1 MARDLYGRLK
11 AYEDIAELCGGF
23 DRLRELAEADKDGRV
38 IILPCKVYETDGV
51 RVYEHTVR
59 EVIYETAGGPA
70 FDKNAIGK
78 SIFLTRAEA
87 ERALRARR
95 MADEYI
101 RRDAAMKAVASQ
113 YGACRS
119 PAQNRMIDE
128 IRNKIRRMPAAN
140 VAEVCFPAELHVG
153 DRAWKKAMSILD
165 KKYAEAKK
173 LPFIRDPLAWA
184 LYHTWREFDD
194 GKRCD

>member
-1 MARDLYGRLK
+1 
-11 AYEDIAELCGGF
+11 
-23 DRLRELAEADKDGRV
+23 
-38 IILPCKVYETDGV
+38 
-51 RVYEHTVR
+51 
-59 EVIYETAGGPA
+59 
-70 FDKNAIGK
+70 
-78 SIFLTRAEA
+78 
-87 ERALRARR
+87 

-128 IRNKIRRMPAAN
+128 IRNKITPMPAAN